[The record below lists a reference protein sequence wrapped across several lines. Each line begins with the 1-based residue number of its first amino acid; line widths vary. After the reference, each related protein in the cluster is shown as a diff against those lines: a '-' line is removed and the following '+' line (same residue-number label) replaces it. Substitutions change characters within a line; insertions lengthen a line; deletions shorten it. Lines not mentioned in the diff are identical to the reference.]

1 MKHKIK
7 FHCKQPWQ
15 THIACSQQILI
26 LHDWHS
32 SVNFGALSF
41 SVFVWQLAM
50 CNWHLLFLSSSC
62 ESSRYFRSGSS
73 NKSAVPRNISIF
85 NCTLDAKTLK
95 LIRLHVEEPRL
106 LPNSSWSHMKM
117 CLKYLNHC
125 SNTTRFSHWL

>member
-15 THIACSQQILI
+15 THIECSQQILI
-26 LHDWHS
+26 LDDWHS

-50 CNWHLLFLSSSC
+50 CNDIFSFCPVPVNVLATF
-62 ESSRYFRSGSS
+62 YTGSS
-73 NKSAVPRNISIF
+73 NKTAVPRNISIF

-95 LIRLHVEEPRL
+95 LTRLHVEEPRL
-106 LPNSSWSHMKM
+106 LPNTSWSHMKM
-117 CLKYLNHC
+117 CLKYLNHF
-125 SNTTRFSHWL
+125 SNITRFSHWL